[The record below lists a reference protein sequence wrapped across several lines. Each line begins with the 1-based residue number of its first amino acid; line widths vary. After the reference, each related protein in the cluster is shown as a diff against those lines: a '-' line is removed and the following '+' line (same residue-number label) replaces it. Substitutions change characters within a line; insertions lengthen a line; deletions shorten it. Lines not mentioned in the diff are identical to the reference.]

1 MSGGG
6 SSSRERAV
14 LWYRVKA
21 AMLRREAF
29 RPCNFR
35 ARTLL
40 LYNASRYEWLADHAD
55 DDIALLGGDTPDNDE
70 PTVH

>member
-1 MSGGG
+1 M
-6 SSSRERAV
+6 V

-21 AMLRREAF
+21 AMLRREAR

-35 ARTLL
+35 ARSVL
-40 LYNASRYEWLADHAD
+40 LYDASRYEALADDARFNAAVHPSAD
-55 DDIALLGGDTPDNDE
+55 RRK

>member
-1 MSGGG
+1 MSDR
-6 SSSRERAV
+6 SPSRARTV

-21 AMLRREAF
+21 AMLRREAL

-35 ARTLL
+35 ARTVL

-55 DDIALLGGDTPDNDE
+55 DDIVLSGVESLDHDE

>member
-1 MSGGG
+1 MSDGP
-6 SSSRERAV
+6 SSRARAV

-21 AMLRREAF
+21 AMLRREAL

-35 ARTLL
+35 ARSVL

-55 DDIALLGGDTPDNDE
+55 DDIVLSGAETLDSDE